1 MARTIQQIYDALIL
15 EKQNQTELNAL
26 TPINDSAQTLLSQL
40 TSQSRVAVWRVFFW
54 TVATGIWTL
63 EKILDV
69 ETAALEARARAII
82 PATLRWY
89 RDRALEFQDGD
100 ALVWDG
106 NKYVYNQVNQANR
119 IVKYSAAIESNNQVI
134 VKVATDSGGLAAA
147 LTSAQ
152 ETRFR
157 EYLTLIKYAG
167 TDVDVITLTADLVA
181 ISGTVFYDPL
191 VLSSNGSLVSN
202 PAVFPVED
210 AIVSYLKD
218 LGTTN
223 FNGVFRQ
230 IDLTDKIQAVS
241 GVVNFIPAG
250 IQITAPAPFN
260 VLADPAEKYQSVA
273 GHLAI
278 DPLFPLSS
286 GIVYTSA

>member
-15 EKQNQTELNAL
+15 EKQSQAELNAL

-40 TSQSRVAVWRVFFW
+40 TSQSRVAIWRVFFW
-54 TVATGIWTL
+54 TISVGIWTL

-69 ETAALEARARAII
+69 ETEALEARARSII
-82 PATLRWY
+82 PAILRWY

-100 ALVWDG
+100 ALIWNG
-106 NKYVYNQVNQANR
+106 SKYVYAQTNQANR
-119 IVKYSAAIESNNQVI
+119 IVAYAAAIESNNQVI
-134 VKVATDSGGLAAA
+134 VKVAKDVSGVAAP
-147 LTSAQ
+147 LSSAE

-167 TDVDVITLTADLVA
+167 TDTDVITLTADLVV

-191 VLSSNGSLVSN
+191 VLSSNGSLVSD

-210 AIVSYLKD
+210 AINNYLRD

-223 FNGVFRQ
+223 FNGIFRQ
-230 IDLTDKIQAVS
+230 IDLTDKIQAVP
-241 GVVNFIPAG
+241 GVSNFIPAG

-260 VLADPAEKYQSVA
+260 VLADPAEQYQSVA

-278 DPLFPLSS
+278 DPMFPLSS
-286 GIVYTSA
+286 GIIYTSA